1 MTCSNS
7 HQRNCFRSFSVHH
20 SQMLHEPIDTRCTSL
35 IDWLGFRA
43 ANSQRYGLF
52 RQAVISHRSAP
63 THAAPDRSFVPVPST
78 ILGPGNLY
86 KYFST
91 LQIERPECIMH
102 SSGSGALPASA
113 SRTCDRR
120 VQK

>member
-1 MTCSNS
+1 M
-7 HQRNCFRSFSVHH
+7 QR
-20 SQMLHEPIDTRCTSL
+20 LT
-35 IDWLGFRA
+35 
-43 ANSQRYGLF
+43 
-52 RQAVISHRSAP
+52 
-63 THAAPDRSFVPVPST
+63 DRSFQSLPPLLNLN
-78 ILGPGNLY
+78 LGPGNLY